1 MKDTGIAEVE
11 NMIPGFHLE
20 LCALVISLH
29 SESIEGGCV
38 MEKAGWKSIRLEV
51 YRLLQSWQPYKPA
64 LISGFVIQ

>member
-29 SESIEGGCV
+29 IESIEGGCV
-38 MEKAGWKSIRLEV
+38 MEKAGWIYFRLEV
-51 YRLLQSWQPYKPA
+51 YRPRPFKSA